1 MRVLA
6 AGAVLALLA
15 TGSVALAESS
25 LLEQEYQRKKQEQA
39 DVEKEYQR
47 MQKATQSRTPAATQ
61 APTADPWGTV
71 RTPDKNSK

>member
-6 AGAVLALLA
+6 AVVVMALLA
-15 TGSVALAESS
+15 PVSVSLAEPS

-47 MQKATQSRTPAATQ
+47 MLKATQSRTPATTQ
-61 APTADPWGTV
+61 APKADPWGTV